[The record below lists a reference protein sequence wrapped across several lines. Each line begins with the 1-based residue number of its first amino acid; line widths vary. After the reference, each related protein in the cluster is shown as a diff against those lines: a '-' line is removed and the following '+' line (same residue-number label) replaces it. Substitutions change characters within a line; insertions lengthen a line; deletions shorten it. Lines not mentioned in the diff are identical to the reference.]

1 MGRDPKVFPPPMKLC
16 KEMVE
21 AMGGTDSAF
30 FGRFKTYCCEA
41 YNILRKHV
49 VLILNLFSLMEHS
62 NIPDISQDSEKAPL
76 KLESKFALDLDDE
89 AAMQHFQVLINESTN
104 ALFPQFFETTHR
116 FAQYWR

>member
-1 MGRDPKVFPPPMKLC
+1 
-16 KEMVE
+16 
-21 AMGGTDSAF
+21 MGGTDSAF

-62 NIPDISQDSEKAPL
+62 NIPDISQDSEKALL